1 MSNSLKNK
9 EISALI
15 QLKKN
20 TKSRP
25 PFLRPLGARQGKRT
39 KKWNAR
45 WNAQLV
51 SVVLLFFISFFF
63 ERRKKNKTNEKR
75 ARVRRKTPMATRQST
90 AEAKSGRRW
99 LVGCRGRRWRH
110 GQWTAWN
117 VAMLFAERDDFEFNK
132 IWFRDG
138 HLGLGS
144 IRRWLTAD
152 RPTVH

>member
-9 EISALI
+9 ENSALI
-15 QLKKN
+15 QLKK
-20 TKSRP
+20 TQRVAP
-25 PFLRPLGARQGKRT
+25 PSSDPSG
-39 KKWNAR
+39 
-45 WNAQLV
+45 LV
-51 SVVLLFFISFFF
+51 KEKEQKNGTRAEMRNSFPSFFCF
-63 ERRKKNKTNEKR
+63 LFHFFLNDEKNKTNEKR